1 MCVAMLLKVG
11 EEILINSDV
20 IISPLLFVYAVN
32 RAAFLIAC
40 KLMRVSFNPV
50 LMLVKDLNNS

>member
-11 EEILINSDV
+11 EEILVNSDV

-32 RAAFLIAC
+32 RAAFLITY

-50 LMLVKDLNNS
+50 LILIKDLNNS

>member
-11 EEILINSDV
+11 EEILVNSDV

-32 RAAFLIAC
+32 RAVFLIAY

-50 LMLVKDLNNS
+50 LVLVKDLNNS